1 MASSV
6 PIDRQL
12 IFILQDGTPVL
23 DLGED
28 LVQDLLSG
36 DFVSPLKSQF
46 SHPIQDDELEM
57 LRRAGRVEKFNARQV
72 FVYALPEPPRRTIE

>member
-6 PIDRQL
+6 PIDRQWVY
-12 IFILQDGTPVL
+12 ILKDGTPVL

-36 DFVSPLKSQF
+36 DFVNLLKGQYR
-46 SHPIQDDELEM
+46 HPIQDDELEM
-57 LRRAGRVEKFNARQV
+57 LRRAGRVEKFNTRQV